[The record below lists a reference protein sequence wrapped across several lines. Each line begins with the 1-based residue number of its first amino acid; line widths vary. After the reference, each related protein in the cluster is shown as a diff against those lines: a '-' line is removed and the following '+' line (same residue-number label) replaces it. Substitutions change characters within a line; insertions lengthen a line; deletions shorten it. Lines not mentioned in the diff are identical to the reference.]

1 MAFWFRQLW
10 CKWFAN
16 WRRFSGKYRKR
27 AARPQT
33 SRPSVC
39 LSFEVLENRTAP
51 ALNYRLVA
59 NINPG
64 PVPSQPQ
71 AMTNVSGNVFFVAL
85 DSTNGWQLWR
95 SNGTSTGTFLV
106 RQIGSGAFT
115 ARPRYLTNVNGTLFF
130 VANDGTGDK
139 IWRSN
144 GDASSTQRLDSLTSG
159 LNNPRFLTNVSNT
172 LFFTADSSQYGREL
186 FRSDANFTAATLVA
200 DINPNGP
207 SDPSDLYLFGNR
219 LLFAANDGSSGF
231 ELWAHDTI
239 SAQTYRVLD
248 INPGS
253 ISSSP
258 SEFTEV
264 GGLVYFSAT
273 KSGVGRELWRTDG
286 TSANTSLVADIF
298 PGGGDSQPRFL
309 TNVNNRLAFAAISSL
324 SVGREPFVF
333 DPALGNPQLLKDINT
348 GSSSSNPLAMTNV
361 NGTLFFSANDGQH
374 GQELWQS
381 DLTDAGTFLAVDFA
395 QPGDGLD
402 ISPVPGQ
409 MVNAH
414 GMLFLSANNGTTG
427 LELWLVYEPASIRS
441 IFLPASGT
449 YAAGAVLTF
458 SVRFDRPVLVTGTP
472 RLRFTFN
479 DGASVQTREALYAS
493 GNATDTLTFTYT
505 VQAGDNAPN
514 GITITSPL
522 ILPSGASITDTAAN
536 SVTLTFTNTTAPNV
550 KLDGVAPSIVSIAP
564 PVAGTYIIGQNLD
577 FAVQFNE
584 AVVVS
589 TGGGTPRLQLTIGNA
604 TWYATY
610 VSGSGTANLLFRYTV
625 QPGDLDTDGIAVVS
639 PLELNGGGIR
649 DEAGNAATL
658 TFTPPDTSNVL
669 VDGVAPVIVTVTP
682 PANGTYII
690 GQNLDFAVQF
700 NEAVVVNTSGGTPRL
715 QLTIGNATWYATYV
729 SGSGTASLLF
739 RYTVQPGDLDTDGIA
754 VVSPLELNGG
764 GIRDEAGNA
773 ATLTFTPPDTSNV
786 LVDGVAPSI
795 VSIAPPVAGT
805 YRLGETLNFSVRFS
819 EPVSVRG
826 MLRLRLLFEGSG
838 GVQEREAECVCTN
851 AAGDTLEFAYRVRA
865 GDNALAGVR
874 ISSPIVLADNSS
886 ISDRAGNAS
895 TLSFDGL
902 LLDGIRIDGV
912 TARVVDVNRPDFGYR
927 YYRAGQAIELRV
939 EFDLPV
945 AAMPDTAVSLP
956 IWLDNRQRQASL
968 VGGLGTPVLVFRYV
982 VAPGE
987 AKASRLRV
995 GEELLGRLQSV
1006 YGGHVVKDLPR
1017 VEWNNLLVDGQRPR
1031 LLMILPPARRVYRP
1045 GEWVVSRLVFDENA
1059 YVAGKASLRP
1069 RLRFAFRGRQ
1079 REAAYFSG
1087 AGTNSLYFRY
1097 RLRAGEVWDGIN
1109 YNFGRFVI
1117 INKGGIRD
1125 AAGNTFG

>member
-669 VDGVAPVIVTVTP
+669 VDGVAP
-682 PANGTYII
+682 
-690 GQNLDFAVQF
+690 
-700 NEAVVVNTSGGTPRL
+700 
-715 QLTIGNATWYATYV
+715 
-729 SGSGTASLLF
+729 
-739 RYTVQPGDLDTDGIA
+739 
-754 VVSPLELNGG
+754 
-764 GIRDEAGNA
+764 
-773 ATLTFTPPDTSNV
+773 
-786 LVDGVAPSI
+786 SI